1 MTHYVGVFVQGTTG
15 RWRGLVPDLPSYEVE
30 ESSLDRALIR
40 AEEFLTQVMR
50 LGTPIPPPRPLM
62 LIKHDTEWLRTKNV
76 DWPRSIVRMIKVRV

>member
-1 MTHYVGVFVQGTTG
+1 MTHYVGVFVQCTTG

-50 LGTPIPPPRPLM
+50 LGTPIPPPRPLT
-62 LIKHDTEWLRTKNV
+62 LIKHDTEWLRTK
-76 DWPRSIVRMIKVRV
+76 DIDLSRSVVHLIKVRE